1 MISTQTIDL
10 PHGITLQCRVS
21 GVAGRPTLFFLHG
34 FPEGAFIWDALLL
47 HFSRPENGGYRC
59 VAPFLRGFGAS
70 SSPAEVA
77 AYRAKHLV
85 QDLVALI
92 AAESPGGVLEC
103 LVAHDWAVRWPGI
116 WPTSSPV

>member
-1 MISTQTIDL
+1 MISSQAIDL